1 RYKKLR
7 PRTSKTRSPMKL
19 LMLRHGQ
26 AEMFAASDAARQL
39 TDAGHAEVRDVLRKS
54 EKELMEVSQMWVS
67 PLLRAQQTADL
78 VIEARGDIPRHTTEL
93 LLAESTPTDVME
105 QLLLE
110 LCGHQSYM
118 LVGYKPLIG
127 ELVNGL
133 CGKPNGYYPMGT
145 GALAHVVM

>member
-1 RYKKLR
+1 
-7 PRTSKTRSPMKL
+7 MKL
-19 LMLRHGQ
+19 LILRHGQ

-78 VIEARGDIPRHTTEL
+78 VIEARGDIPRHTTDL
-93 LLAESTPTDVME
+93 LLPESTPMDVME
-105 QLLLE
+105 QLLHE
-110 LCGHQSYM
+110 LSGDQSCM
-118 LVGYKPLIG
+118 LVGHQPLIG

-145 GALAHVVM
+145 GALAHVVMDVPALGCGHLIWLR